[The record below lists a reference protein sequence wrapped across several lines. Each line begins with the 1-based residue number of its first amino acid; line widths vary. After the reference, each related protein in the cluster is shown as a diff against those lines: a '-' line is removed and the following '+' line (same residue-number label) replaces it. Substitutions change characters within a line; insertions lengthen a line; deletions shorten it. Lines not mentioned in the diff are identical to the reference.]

1 MRGLGAVF
9 VGGAVLVALLAVL
22 IVPAWA
28 RARARVTA
36 IRLEG
41 AREARRRGGGGQAA
55 GERW

>member
-28 RARARVTA
+28 RARVTA